1 MMHAVTDHW
10 ERRSHEEGKTALD
23 VYGIN
28 RSLQHSVWRLGW
40 KRNSRSQFVYDLY
53 AWVVCCLLYDRK
65 VFRK

>member
-53 AWVVCCLLYDRK
+53 A
-65 VFRK
+65 